1 MKKFILDFFYQRRK
15 IEKLKAVI
23 KKLRSDSF
31 YYENQLMLRKINLE
45 IGRAE
50 ILLTE
55 AKNLTQ
61 KSKQL
66 LGEESNG

>member
-31 YYENQLMLRKINLE
+31 YYENQLIVNPHLIQFFEKE
-45 IGRAE
+45 IE
-50 ILLTE
+50 NVKTI
-55 AKNLTQ
+55 
-61 KSKQL
+61 
-66 LGEESNG
+66 